1 MQRYIQF
8 SLSFARVDKKTV
20 ETPEAVNVFILS
32 ISLSVIS
39 SVSLIATQF
48 EVLGLNRTAVY
59 LVTRIRVKTISV
71 FWWIHHETQW
81 SKQPAGELEKIYSR
95 KFLKLWTDRVRH
107 RQTSGFETIVNH
119 VLNLQPRKTSLP
131 LFTFVT
137 CETGFESAPWS
148 GSEQNKYDFQKLEKL
163 VKYFPLRKGKS
174 VPSRHLLLLSLF

>member
-20 ETPEAVNVFILS
+20 EIPEAVNVFILS

-71 FWWIHHETQW
+71 F
-81 SKQPAGELEKIYSR
+81 
-95 KFLKLWTDRVRH
+95 
-107 RQTSGFETIVNH
+107 
-119 VLNLQPRKTSLP
+119 
-131 LFTFVT
+131 
-137 CETGFESAPWS
+137 
-148 GSEQNKYDFQKLEKL
+148 
-163 VKYFPLRKGKS
+163 
-174 VPSRHLLLLSLF
+174 